1 MALSIMQ
8 AEKPTA
14 MTRKARG
21 RQSEILLAEYLQHHG
36 FIVYPT
42 NSGAAG
48 SDIVG
53 MQGVDWEVKSRRDF
67 NPSGLLKQLERR
79 RRDTGLGLGVMRLNG
94 QGEASIG
101 DWCGI
106 VRLDDL
112 VYLLKAAGY
121 GQR

>member
-1 MALSIMQ
+1 MLDN
-8 AEKPTA
+8 ELVVVV
-14 MTRKARG
+14 TRKARG

-42 NSGAAG
+42 NSGASG

-79 RRDTGLGLGVMRLNG
+79 RPDTGLGLGVMRLNG